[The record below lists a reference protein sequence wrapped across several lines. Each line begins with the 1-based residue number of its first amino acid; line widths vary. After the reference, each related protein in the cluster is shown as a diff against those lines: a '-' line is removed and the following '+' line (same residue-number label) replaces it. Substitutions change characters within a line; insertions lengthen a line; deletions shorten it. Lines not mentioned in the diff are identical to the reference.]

1 MAKYTENIRLAQP
14 EGSDYYDI
22 EVFNHNSELID
33 KKIGEIDNSLSTI
46 KEGATR
52 AKAGIVQL
60 GTEEGKA
67 LEGMMLA
74 RLAGA
79 YGYGGDIQ
87 DEGVKN
93 PNYIYYDRNTRKMYK
108 CLKQNQDI
116 SANVTNFIPLDNNS
130 LLERLE
136 NLYKV
141 TILRK
146 ADLDQEFLKYFGLIQ
161 VIKIGKLVIFSG
173 VINQALNNAIN
184 TSGTIIG
191 NLPYRP
197 SEEVWVDPGFTIKNN
212 GNVMVGAFLGISQ
225 KKIGAQ
231 QHISFS
237 YVASE

>member
-33 KKIGEIDNSLSTI
+33 KKIGEMDNSLSTI

-52 AKAGIVQL
+52 EKPGIVQL

-136 NLYKV
+136 NLYKNFEKSGNWYYKQISSNFYMLFGWFQNIPGGESFYDLPIS
-141 TILRK
+141 TISEHMNSVVL
-146 ADLDQEFLKYFGLIQ
+146 ATQTGAGA
-161 VIKIGKLVIFSG
+161 IKPI
-173 VINQALNNAIN
+173 
-184 TSGTIIG
+184 TC
-191 NLPYRP
+191 Y
-197 SEEVWVDPGFTIKNN
+197 IKNRKLYFN
-212 GNVMVGAFLGISQ
+212 SQ
-225 KKIGAQ
+225 NTTVENYSIFAIVQ
-231 QHISFS
+231 
-237 YVASE
+237 V

>member
-33 KKIGEIDNSLSTI
+33 KKIGEMDNSLSTI

-136 NLYKV
+136 NLYKNFEQSGNWYYKQISSNFYMLF
-141 TILRK
+141 TWIPNIPGGESYY
-146 ADLDQEFLKYFGLIQ
+146 DLPFPT
-161 VIKIGKLVIFSG
+161 
-173 VINQALNNAIN
+173 
-184 TSGTIIG
+184 TSEYTNSVVLATQTGAGAVSPITC
-191 NLPYRP
+191 Y
-197 SEEVWVDPGFTIKNN
+197 IKNRKLYFN
-212 GNVMVGAFLGISQ
+212 SQ
-225 KKIGAQ
+225 NTTKENYSIFAIVQ
-231 QHISFS
+231 
-237 YVASE
+237 V

>member
-33 KKIGEIDNSLSTI
+33 KKIGEMDNSLSTI

-136 NLYKV
+136 NLIKV
-141 TILRK
+141 KSTKDCNIVHNDCAIAFESWSGYLMKNRPAGDNNNFGIL
-146 ADLDQEFLKYFGLIQ
+146 
-161 VIKIGKLVIFSG
+161 
-173 VINQALNNAIN
+173 
-184 TSGTIIG
+184 
-191 NLPYRP
+191 
-197 SEEVWVDPGFTIKNN
+197 
-212 GNVMVGAFLGISQ
+212 
-225 KKIGAQ
+225 
-231 QHISFS
+231 ISFNYPRKTQLYIS
-237 YVASE
+237 GGSMYTRVNQGTEDYNSWSLWLRCSN